1 MSIVVRP
8 ARLEDRAAVRE
19 IAVESGLFGDDDVAL
34 VLDSFDADDHL
45 SESSLWRVAE
55 DHHQLQGVVYC
66 VPEAAGD
73 QVWNVLF
80 LAVRP
85 RAQRRGI
92 ASLLLDE
99 IETALFGTSRAR
111 LLLVETSTAPS
122 QEAARRFYRRH
133 GFTQVAEIPDYYA
146 EGDSK
151 VVFTRR

>member
-8 ARLEDRAAVRE
+8 ARLGDRAAVRE
-19 IAVESGLFGDDDVAL
+19 IAVESGLFGVDDVDL

-55 DHHQLQGVVYC
+55 DHQLQGVVYC

-73 QVWNVLF
+73 RVWNVLF

-85 RAQRRGI
+85 AAQRRGI

-99 IETALFGTSRAR
+99 IGTGLFGTSRAR
-111 LLLVETSTAPS
+111 LLLVETSTTPR
-122 QEAARRFYRRH
+122 QEAARRLYQRR

-146 EGDSK
+146 DGDSK
-151 VVFTRR
+151 VVFIRR

>member
-1 MSIVVRP
+1 M
-8 ARLEDRAAVRE
+8 RE

-45 SESSLWRVAE
+45 SESSLWRVGE

-73 QVWNVLF
+73 RVWNALF

-85 RAQRRGI
+85 AAQRRGI

-99 IETALFGTSRAR
+99 IGTDLFGTSRAR
-111 LLLVETSTAPS
+111 LLLVETSTTPS
-122 QEAARRFYRRH
+122 QEAARRLYQRR
-133 GFTQVAEIPDYYA
+133 GFTQVAAIPDYYA
-146 EGDSK
+146 DGDSK
-151 VVFTRR
+151 VVFIRR